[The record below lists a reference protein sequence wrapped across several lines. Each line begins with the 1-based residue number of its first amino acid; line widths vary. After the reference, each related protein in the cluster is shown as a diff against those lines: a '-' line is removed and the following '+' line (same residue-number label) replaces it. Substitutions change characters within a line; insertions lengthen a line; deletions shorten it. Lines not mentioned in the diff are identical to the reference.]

1 VQADIVERKL
11 AELNE
16 YASGMF
22 DIFLRWFAFFAGV
35 NYLAI
40 GWLTRPD
47 SKTSGCASSAQLISF
62 LFICQ
67 NILGL
72 VACVFVWRY
81 FKQTDLRIQRLEE
94 IAWPDRGTLDKPI
107 ICRSSLPA
115 DTYMLAACL
124 LGVALVLIAL
134 AWICIGF
141 PDALPLTIQD
151 FLGVVGRAKSMRNPC
166 SFVRP

>member
-1 VQADIVERKL
+1 MQADIVERKL

-22 DIFLRWFAFFAGV
+22 DIFVRWFAFFAGV

-47 SKTSGCASSAQLISF
+47 SKTSDLPTSTQLISC

-72 VACVFVWRY
+72 VACIFVWKY
-81 FKQTDLRIQRLEE
+81 FKETDLRIQRLEE
-94 IAWPDRGTLDKPI
+94 IAWPDRGTLNKSI

-115 DTYMLAACL
+115 DTYMLAASL
-124 LGVALVLIAL
+124 LGLALVIIAV

-141 PDALPLTIQD
+141 PGALPLTVQH
-151 FLGVVGRAKSMRNPC
+151 FLGIGR
-166 SFVRP
+166 